1 MGEEE
6 QEGFELFRRAI
17 VLRDSEAWNAIYTRY
32 RLLLIIWVRRCNFY
46 THSNESADDIAD
58 QAFARAWAAL
68 TPERFAEFPSLGQLL
83 GYLRVCVTTTVID
96 DVRSQTARGRIA
108 RQLRASVVATPEQII
123 MADLDRDALW
133 CMIMDLAATRA
144 ERVTL
149 VESFAYG
156 FPPRTIH
163 ERHPQLFPEV
173 TDVYAVKRNLFAR
186 LQRNRD
192 LLRLRE
198 TFVSPGVC

>member
-1 MGEEE
+1 MGDEE

-17 VLRDSEAWNAIYTRY
+17 VLRDSEAWSAIYTRY
-32 RLLLIIWVRRCNFY
+32 RPLMIVWVRRCDSY
-46 THSNESADDIAD
+46 AHSNESADDIAD

-68 TPERFAEFPSLGQLL
+68 TPERFAEFPSLARLL
-83 GYLRVCVTTTVID
+83 GYLRACVATTVID
-96 DVRSQTARGRIA
+96 DVRSQLNRGRVA
-108 RQLRASVVATPEQII
+108 RRLRARLVATPEQII
-123 MADLDRDALW
+123 MAHLDRDTLW
-133 CMIMDLAATRA
+133 CMLMGLASTRA
-144 ERVTL
+144 ERITL

-163 ERHPQLFPEV
+163 ERHPQLFPDV

-198 TFVSPGVC
+198 TFISPSIC

>member
-1 MGEEE
+1 MIEDE

-17 VLRDSEAWNAIYTRY
+17 VLRDADAWSAIYTRY
-32 RLLLIIWVRRCNFY
+32 RPLLIAWVRRCDSY
-46 THSNESADDIAD
+46 AHSSEPADDIAD
-58 QAFARAWAAL
+58 QAFTRAWAAL
-68 TPERFAEFPSLGQLL
+68 TPERFAEFPSLARLL
-83 GYLRVCVTTTVID
+83 GYLRACVATTVID
-96 DVRSQTARGRIA
+96 DVRSQATRGRIV
-108 RQLRASVVATPEQII
+108 RQVAANAVATPEQII

-133 CMIMDLAATRA
+133 CMLLELAATRA
-144 ERVTL
+144 ERITL

-156 FPPRTIH
+156 LPPRTIH
-163 ERHPQLFPEV
+163 ERHPQLFPQV

-198 TFVSPGVC
+198 TFVAQCVC

>member
-1 MGEEE
+1 MIEDE

-17 VLRDSEAWNAIYTRY
+17 VVRDAEAWSALYTRY
-32 RLLLIIWVRRCNFY
+32 RPLLIAWVRRCDSY
-46 THSNESADDIAD
+46 AHSSEPADDIAD
-58 QAFARAWAAL
+58 QAFTRAWAAL
-68 TPERFAEFPSLGQLL
+68 TPERFAEFPSLARLL
-83 GYLRVCVTTTVID
+83 GYLRACVVTTVID
-96 DVRSQTARGRIA
+96 DVRSQTTRGRIA
-108 RQLRASVVATPEQII
+108 RQVRAGVVATPEQII
-123 MADLDRDALW
+123 IADLDRDTLW

-156 FPPRTIH
+156 LPPRAIH
-163 ERHPQLFPEV
+163 ERHPQLFPDV

-186 LQRNRD
+186 LQRNRE

-198 TFVSPGVC
+198 TFISLGYG